1 MANFRYAAVRADGEA
16 VVGEIE
22 ARDQQAVL
30 AHLDALSYHPIEAV
44 EVGPSQARR
53 ELGHGRKR
61 PSANDLA
68 LFSRE
73 LGWLLRAGLV
83 LSRALEILSEE
94 GQLPRLAKA
103 IAAIRAAIRTG
114 QPLHE
119 ALAEADD
126 VFTPYYVNMI
136 RMAEASGTLVP
147 VLERIADSLEREQKV
162 RRKIVSASTY
172 PALLVCLAAGA
183 LLFILLSVV
192 PNLKD
197 LIVSSGADV
206 PETAR
211 LIIALSDWLAANGWW
226 LLVAMISGVA
236 ALAMALRRSA
246 VRRATYAV
254 AFRLPGIGN
263 LLQLSLV
270 VRFSRTLATL
280 LSAGVYLPTAL
291 SLMRPA
297 FNLKEVETVI
307 EETETALRRGED
319 YLLPLERSRLF
330 PRLFSNLLRVGG
342 ETGNLAPCVHQ
353 ASSIF
358 EDKLDIAIERSL
370 SILEPLIIVVVSVMI
385 AVMISSIM
393 SAIIS
398 VNDLAL

>member
-1 MANFRYAAVRADGEA
+1 VASFRYAAVRDDGEP
-16 VVGEIE
+16 VVGEME

-30 AHLDALSYHPIEAV
+30 AHLDALSYHPIEAI
-44 EVGPSQARR
+44 EVSPSQARR
-53 ELGHGRKR
+53 VFEFGRKR

-94 GQLPRLAKA
+94 GHLPRLAKP
-103 IAAIRAAIRTG
+103 IAGIRAAIRTG

-162 RRKIVSASTY
+162 WRKAVSASTY
-172 PALLVCLAAGA
+172 PAVLVCLATGA

-197 LIVSSGADV
+197 LIVNSGADV
-206 PETAR
+206 PEPAR

-226 LLVAMISGVA
+226 LLLAVLSGVTA
-236 ALAMALRRSA
+236 SAIALRRSA
-246 VRRATYAV
+246 VRRATYAA
-254 AFRLPGIGN
+254 AFCLPGIGN
-263 LLQLSLV
+263 LLQLALA

-297 FNLKEVETVI
+297 FGLKEVETVI

-330 PRLFSNLLRVGG
+330 PRLFAKLLRVGG
-342 ETGNLAPCVHQ
+342 ETGNLAPSVQQ
-353 ASSIF
+353 ASAIF

-370 SILEPLIIVVVSVMI
+370 SVLEPLIIIVVSLMI
-385 AVMISSIM
+385 AAIISSIM

>member
-1 MANFRYAAVRADGEA
+1 VASFRYAAVREDGEA
-16 VVGEIE
+16 VVGEME

-44 EVGPSQARR
+44 EVGPSQVRR
-53 ELGHGRKR
+53 VFGRGRKR

-94 GQLPRLAKA
+94 GHLPRLAKP
-103 IAAIRAAIRTG
+103 IAGIRAAIRTG

-162 RRKIVSASTY
+162 WRKIVSASTY
-172 PALLVCLAAGA
+172 PALLVCLATGA

-197 LIVSSGADV
+197 LIVNSGADV
-206 PETAR
+206 PEPAR

-226 LLVAMISGVA
+226 LLVAVLSGVA
-236 ALAMALRRSA
+236 ASAMALRQSA
-246 VRRATYAV
+246 VRRATYAA
-254 AFRLPGIGN
+254 AFRLPGIGH
-263 LLQLSLV
+263 LLQLALV

-297 FNLKEVETVI
+297 FDLREVETVI

-330 PRLFSNLLRVGG
+330 PRLFSKLLRVGG
-342 ETGNLAPCVHQ
+342 ETGNLAPSVQQ
-353 ASSIF
+353 ASAIF

-370 SILEPLIIVVVSVMI
+370 SVLEPLIIIVVSIMI
-385 AVMISSIM
+385 AAIISSIM

>member
-1 MANFRYAAVRADGEA
+1 MASFRYTAIRDDGER
-16 VVGEIE
+16 VVGKME

-30 AHLDALSYHPIEAV
+30 AHLDALSFHPIGAV
-44 EVGPSQARR
+44 EVGPGHARR
-53 ELGHGRKR
+53 ALGLGRMR

-83 LSRALEILSEE
+83 LTRALEVLSEE
-94 GQLPRLAKA
+94 GHLPRLAKP
-103 IAAIRAAIRTG
+103 IADIRAAIRTG

-119 ALAEADD
+119 ALAESSY
-126 VFTPYYVNMI
+126 VFTPYYVNMV

-162 RRKIVSASTY
+162 WRKIVSASTY
-172 PALLVCLAAGA
+172 PVLLVCLATGA

-197 LIVSSGADV
+197 LILNSGADV
-206 PETAR
+206 PEAAR
-211 LIIALSDWLAANGWW
+211 FIIAVSDWLAANGWW
-226 LLVAMISGVA
+226 LLVALLSVVA
-236 ALAMALRRSA
+236 VSAIALRRSA
-246 VRRATYAV
+246 VRRATYAL
-254 AFRLPGIGN
+254 AFCLPGIGN
-263 LLQLSLV
+263 LLQLALV
-270 VRFSRTLATL
+270 VKFSRTLATL

-291 SLMRPA
+291 SLMRTA
-297 FNLKEVETVI
+297 FGLKGVETVI

-330 PRLFSNLLRVGG
+330 PRLFAKLMRVGG
-342 ETGNLAPCVHQ
+342 ETGNLAPSVQQ
-353 ASSIF
+353 ASAIF

-370 SILEPLIIVVVSVMI
+370 SVLEPLIIILVSLMI
-385 AVMISSIM
+385 AAIISSIM